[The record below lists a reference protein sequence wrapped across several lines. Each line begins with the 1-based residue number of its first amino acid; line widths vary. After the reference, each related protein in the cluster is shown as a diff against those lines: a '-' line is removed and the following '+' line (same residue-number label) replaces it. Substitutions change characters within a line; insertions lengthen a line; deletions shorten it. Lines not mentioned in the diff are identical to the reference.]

1 MYKVLVGIL
10 FGLGVICYALGY
22 YFKKKGNAEIANIMD
37 KIGWIFISAE
47 LAVVAYHTCMTA

>member
-22 YFKKKGNAEIANIMD
+22 YFKKKGSTEIANIMD
-37 KIGWIFISAE
+37 IITWAFIAAA
-47 LAVVAYHTCMTA
+47 LVMATYHTYKTP